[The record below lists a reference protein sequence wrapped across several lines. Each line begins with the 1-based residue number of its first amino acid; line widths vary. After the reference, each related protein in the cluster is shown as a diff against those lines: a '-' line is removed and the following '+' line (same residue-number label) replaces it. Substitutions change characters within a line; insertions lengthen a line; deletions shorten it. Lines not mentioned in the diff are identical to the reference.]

1 MPSRTKAPEVS
12 FLPTL
17 ISAGIVFIAVWYI
30 AVCVL
35 HYLSQRPLW
44 LDENM
49 VFESVKTFAPGEFF
63 TRKLA
68 YDQIFSKLY
77 LFVIQRIAEPFS
89 LSLLSVRFMS
99 FFAMLTA
106 FVVWMRIAGQ
116 ELKGRSAMLTYVLS
130 WAGSSLLVYYSAE
143 LKPYSMDVLASGLFM
158 IFIINADRLQKEKR
172 PLYLLGMTLLPLL
185 GLFSYP
191 AFLFFI
197 FLFYHLLATK
207 TKDGFW
213 LQCFLSFGIAA
224 VIALGFVYA
233 FDIRVA
239 RANTSTQGFSDHI
252 ISLASI
258 GEFFKTWWEGTM
270 DLFSR
275 FFAERPRIFKRLSVP
290 FGMLAFGYMFYA
302 FIKNFAK
309 DGFRF
314 HSFRTVALILY
325 FELFVLGVLQK
336 YPFAVPR
343 TVLFFCPIVLL
354 LIVDALMSLRKVHKG
369 SSYCLQGAYIIF
381 LSVVAFGIAREA
393 WSGHLGFSPVI
404 W

>member
-1 MPSRTKAPEVS
+1 MPSRTKTPELS
-12 FLPTL
+12 FLPVL
-17 ISAGIVFIAVWYI
+17 ISAGIVFIAVWYVT
-30 AVCVL
+30 VCVL

-63 TRKLA
+63 SRKLA

-143 LKPYSMDVLASGLFM
+143 LKPYSMDVLASGLFVF
-158 IFIINADRLQKEKR
+158 FIINADRLQKEKR

-197 FLFYHLLATK
+197 FLF
-207 TKDGFW
+207 
-213 LQCFLSFGIAA
+213 
-224 VIALGFVYA
+224 
-233 FDIRVA
+233 
-239 RANTSTQGFSDHI
+239 
-252 ISLASI
+252 
-258 GEFFKTWWEGTM
+258 
-270 DLFSR
+270 
-275 FFAERPRIFKRLSVP
+275 
-290 FGMLAFGYMFYA
+290 
-302 FIKNFAK
+302 
-309 DGFRF
+309 
-314 HSFRTVALILY
+314 
-325 FELFVLGVLQK
+325 
-336 YPFAVPR
+336 
-343 TVLFFCPIVLL
+343 
-354 LIVDALMSLRKVHKG
+354 
-369 SSYCLQGAYIIF
+369 
-381 LSVVAFGIAREA
+381 
-393 WSGHLGFSPVI
+393 
-404 W
+404 